1 MTQVLTTLQ
10 RRRHLGAALMSC
22 ALVFGA
28 YLLWT
33 STSGHVVGYRL
44 NDFRQS
50 QVDWRLSR
58 LTRYEAS
65 HNVERLSRRKL
76 VNDQFHDLDKQASN
90 QALPMIDNLDS
101 GTFNRMYVSD
111 NSVQVNN
118 FTFSGSVERVRP
130 ITQQHKEQQSVTGQD
145 HLGRTPPTTA
155 DDSKKNRKQENRRKL
170 QDQHAAEIDFLS
182 DKYSNKHKD
191 EPRTS
196 IMPTNSSHSMADK
209 TPKPLYLVVSN
220 DEKDKKIEEVFKEPE
235 VVIRAPEADMPRTR
249 GSHGKVSGISSEYG
263 PGGGKR
269 SPLLGK
275 LQGGPGHCRVYN
287 TRDDVPELV
296 DFAAG
301 VDCVDL
307 STTPSVVVCP
317 YPDTDDR
324 HLSQPLRTHGVWEP
338 HIVRLFQAALLAD
351 KQFGVYDIGANVGQY
366 ALLAAAMG
374 RRVVAVEMHRPNI
387 YRIHKAIKL
396 GRLENKVCQ
405 QCH

>member
-1 MTQVLTTLQ
+1 MT
-10 RRRHLGAALMSC
+10 C
-22 ALVFGA
+22 ALVLGA

-65 HNVERLSRRKL
+65 HKVEGLSRPKL
-76 VNDQFHDLDKQASN
+76 VTDQFHDLDKQASN
-90 QALPMIDNLDS
+90 QTMPMIGNSDS
-101 GTFNRMYVSD
+101 RTFQRMSMSG

-118 FTFSGSVERVRP
+118 FTFSEPAKRMRP
-130 ITQQHKEQQSVTGQD
+130 ITQQHKAQQSIVTGQD
-145 HLGRTPPTTA
+145 HLGRTSPASA
-155 DDSKKNRKQENRRKL
+155 DDSRKNTNQENRRKV

-182 DKYSNKHKD
+182 DKYSNKRDD
-191 EPRTS
+191 ERRTS
-196 IMPTNSSHSMADK
+196 IMPANSSLSVARK
-209 TPKPLYLVVSN
+209 TPEPLYLVVSN
-220 DEKDKKIEEVFKEPE
+220 DERDKKVKEVFKEPE
-235 VVIRAPEADMPRTR
+235 VVIRAHEADMPRTR
-249 GSHGKVSGISSEYG
+249 GSHGKVTAGVSSEYG

-275 LQGGPGHCRVYN
+275 LQGGPGHCRVYH

-307 STTPSVVVCP
+307 ATTPSVVVCP

-338 HIVRLFQAALLAD
+338 HIVRLFQAALLTD
-351 KQFGVYDIGANVGQY
+351 EQFGVYDIGANVGQY